1 MPHYFFDLT
10 DDKIVHDFKGK
21 QLRDLKQA
29 REQALIIAR
38 DVMTTKSTLLREP
51 FLTGRSP

>member
-21 QLRDLKQA
+21 QLRAGRGTRIDHIRDYQGDTFA
-29 REQALIIAR
+29 RAQF
-38 DVMTTKSTLLREP
+38 P
-51 FLTGRSP
+51 TGRSL